1 MAAALRIE
9 LRLAES
15 KSAVLTVIRYRY
27 VAWAQ
32 GLEPRLTV
40 LETVVFPLDDTHMA
54 EEVGF
59 EPTVL
64 LRTAVFRTATL
75 IHSDTP
81 LIWLRGIESNYRDWG
96 MSPASYL

>member
-27 VAWAQ
+27 VAWVQ
-32 GLEPRLTV
+32 GLEPRLPV
-40 LETVVFPLDDTHMA
+40 LETGVFPIDDTHMA
-54 EEVGF
+54 EGVGF
-59 EPTVL
+59 EPTVQ

-75 IHSDTP
+75 TLGHS
-81 LIWLRGIESNYRDWG
+81 SNLVAGDRVEL
-96 MSPASYL
+96 S

>member
-27 VAWAQ
+27 VAWVQ

-40 LETVVFPLDDTHMA
+40 LA
-54 EEVGF
+54 GG
-59 EPTVL
+59 
-64 LRTAVFRTATL
+64 
-75 IHSDTP
+75 
-81 LIWLRGIESNYRDWG
+81 RGIEPLLSGLGSDVLTLN
-96 MSPASYL
+96 